1 MLILR
6 YLCTFSISKCLQK
19 MQEHFLS
26 PGMSASRAIA
36 EVNKENISKC
46 FRGFNVHSG
55 ISALKENMKKHHPTC
70 VKK

>member
-1 MLILR
+1 
-6 YLCTFSISKCLQK
+6 

-36 EVNKENISKC
+36 EVNKENTSKC

>member
-1 MLILR
+1 
-6 YLCTFSISKCLQK
+6 